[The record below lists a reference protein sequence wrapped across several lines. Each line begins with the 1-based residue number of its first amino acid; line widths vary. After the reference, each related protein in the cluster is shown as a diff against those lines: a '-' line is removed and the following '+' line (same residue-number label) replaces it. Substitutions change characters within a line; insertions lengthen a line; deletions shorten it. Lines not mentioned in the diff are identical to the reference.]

1 MTSYNFYRNIK
12 EYEVFIL
19 ESLFSITGLGMFFGM
34 IGTTLGGV
42 VGASLN
48 VKTNKIVSFVLEFA
62 AGLMTAIVCFDLIPE
77 ALGLQNLGVVIIG
90 ILFGIFGMIIC
101 DEIVS
106 KSLKQT
112 NSSSIIKTGII
123 IGIGLAVHNFP
134 EGLAIGSGF
143 EVSEKL
149 GISLAIA
156 IAIHD
161 FPEGISIALPM
172 KQGGMNRWKAI
183 ALTALSGITTGIG
196 AFFGAIIGNISV
208 FWISISLSF
217 AAGTMLYIISCEL
230 IPESNSMYKGR
241 FASFGNIIGIVIG
254 ILSKVI

>member
-1 MTSYNFYRNIK
+1 MEN
-12 EYEVFIL
+12 
-19 ESLFSITGLGMFFGM
+19 LFNITGLGMFFGM

-42 VGASLN
+42 VGANLKF
-48 VKTNKIVSFVLEFA
+48 KTNKVISFVLEFA

-77 ALGLQNLGVVIIG
+77 ALSLESISVIILG
-90 ILFGIFGMIIC
+90 IILGIIGMIFC
-101 DEIVS
+101 DGIINKTMKE
-106 KSLKQT
+106 K
-112 NSSSIIKTGII
+112 NSNSILKTGIV

-143 EVSEKL
+143 EVSSSL

-172 KQGGMNRWKAI
+172 KQGGMSAVKAI
-183 ALTALSGITTGIG
+183 TLTALSGVTTGIG
-196 AFFGAIIGNISV
+196 AFFGALIGNIST
-208 FWISISLSF
+208 FWIAISLSF

-230 IPESNSMYKGR
+230 IPESNKMYRGR
-241 FASFGNIIGIVIG
+241 VASFGNIIGIVIG
-254 ILSKVI
+254 IISKLI